1 MISHISPEAKS
12 ENFHGEKVTATNS
25 DTWKIAG
32 LPMNRIM
39 DSAMDQLFH
48 KLVHK
53 EIINFEEFHMD
64 ILDMFST
71 LNAALPGKHYDM
83 PSHEE
88 VEYMLDQVL
97 FNMWKEL
104 DPNKKKEKFVDFM
117 TKLKQSKADDFTLI
131 TGLVTPPA
139 AMAAKKAGESVTPLK
154 IIKLVPDVV
163 FVPSATI
170 LALISVKI
178 FQKMVKHDQ
187 HPTS

>member
-1 MISHISPEAKS
+1 MK
-12 ENFHGEKVTATNS
+12 
-25 DTWKIAG
+25 
-32 LPMNRIM
+32 RIM

-53 EIINFEEFHMD
+53 EIINFEEFHME

-83 PSHEE
+83 PSREE
-88 VEYMLDQVL
+88 VEVL
-97 FNMWKEL
+97 FNEWKEL
-104 DPNKKKEKFVDFM
+104 DPIKKEEKFVDFM
-117 TKLKQSKADDFTLI
+117 TKLKQSKVDDFTLI

-139 AMAAKKAGESVTPLK
+139 AMAAKKAGESVPQLK
-154 IIKLVPDVV
+154 IIKSVPDVV

-170 LALISVKI
+170 LALISVKL